1 MTTYAI
7 GDVQGCYDSLR
18 RLLDKLTFDPSTDCV
33 WFAGDIINRGPQS
46 LETLRFIISLG
57 NSARTILGNHE
68 CHFLASAR
76 GHKTP
81 YKTDTFQDI
90 INANNASELIDWLR
104 TRPFLYQ
111 DASLG
116 YSMVHAG
123 LPPQWSLADAKQ
135 YAKELQGVFRSD
147 AIDDFLAVMYG
158 NEPTKWNA
166 ALSGNERLRFM
177 INCFTRLRFMTHK
190 GELELK
196 EKHTPSVKTE
206 HLTPWFKM
214 PARKTASDKILF
226 GHWSTLGLN
235 RQNNTICLDTG
246 CLWGGQLS
254 ALKLDG
260 SEEVISL
267 NCEQS
272 LAPS

>member
-18 RLLDKLTFDPSTDCV
+18 RLLDKLTFDPSTDYV

-90 INANNASELIDWLR
+90 INANNASELIDWVR
-104 TRPFLYQ
+104 TRPFLYH

-123 LPPQWSLADAKQ
+123 LPPQWSLVDAKQ
-135 YAKELQGVFRSD
+135 YAKELQDVFRSN
-147 AIDDFLAVMYG
+147 AIDDFLAAMYG

-177 INCFTRLRFMTHK
+177 VNCFTRLRFMTHK

-196 EKHTPSVKTE
+196 EKNTPSVNTE
-206 HLTPWFKM
+206 HLTPWFKV

-267 NCEQS
+267 DCEQS
-272 LAPS
+272 FAPS